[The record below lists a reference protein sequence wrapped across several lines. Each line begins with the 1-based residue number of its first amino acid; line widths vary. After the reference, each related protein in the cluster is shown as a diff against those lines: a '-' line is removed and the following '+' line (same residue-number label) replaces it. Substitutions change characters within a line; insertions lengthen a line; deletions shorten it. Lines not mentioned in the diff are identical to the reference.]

1 MPGRTD
7 GVEPDLVSRAA
18 VNPCVPVHRADRR
31 SPVLTRL
38 ASVID
43 IQCSMKRAAWVALLS
58 SSGFVALTVL
68 WMSVP
73 PWRHLDAA
81 ALHWLQAQTPD
92 GLIAAAGVL
101 THAGGLP
108 VTIPIAVVLAVLLW
122 RRGHRRTAIIWGTGF
137 PAGQIVV
144 LGLKV
149 VLNRTR
155 PRATDL
161 LIEDF
166 SFPSGHAFTAVVLY
180 GAVLYGG
187 WIQSSADWRRGLI
200 ALATGGLI
208 MAVGVSRLLLRVHYP
223 TDVLAGYLLGIAWLA
238 LLWIVVHR

>member
-1 MPGRTD
+1 
-7 GVEPDLVSRAA
+7 
-18 VNPCVPVHRADRR
+18 
-31 SPVLTRL
+31 
-38 ASVID
+38 
-43 IQCSMKRAAWVALLS
+43 MKRAAWVALTG
-58 SSGFVALTVL
+58 SSGFMALTVL

-73 PWRHLDAA
+73 AWRQLDAA
-81 ALHWLQAQTPD
+81 GLNWIQAQAPH
-92 GLIAAAGVL
+92 GLIAGAEVL

-108 VTIPIAVVLAVLLW
+108 VAIPIAVALAVVLW
-122 RRGHRRTAIIWGTGF
+122 RRDHRRAAIIWGTGF
-137 PAGQIVV
+137 SMGQALV

-155 PRATDL
+155 PRAPDL
-161 LIEDF
+161 LMQDF

-187 WIQSSADWRRGLI
+187 WIRSSTDWQRGLL

-208 MAVGVSRLLLRVHYP
+208 VTVGGSRLLLRVHYP

-238 LLWIVVHR
+238 LLWMVVRR

>member
-1 MPGRTD
+1 
-7 GVEPDLVSRAA
+7 
-18 VNPCVPVHRADRR
+18 
-31 SPVLTRL
+31 
-38 ASVID
+38 
-43 IQCSMKRAAWVALLS
+43 MKRAAWVALIS

-73 PWRHLDAA
+73 AWRQLDEVV
-81 ALHWLQAQTPD
+81 LHWIQAQAPH
-92 GLIAAAGVL
+92 GLIAGAEVL

-108 VTIPIAVVLAVLLW
+108 VAIPIAVALAVVLW
-122 RRGHRRTAIIWGTGF
+122 RRGHRQEAIIWGTGF
-137 PAGQIVV
+137 AMGQALV

-155 PRATDL
+155 PRAPDL
-161 LIEDF
+161 LMQDF

-187 WIQSSADWRRGLI
+187 WIRSSTDWQRGLLV
-200 ALATGGLI
+200 LAVVGLI
-208 MAVGVSRLLLRVHYP
+208 VAVGGSRLLLRVHYP

-238 LLWIVVHR
+238 LLWMVVRR